1 MGLGFLANPQ
11 QDDGLDTTV
20 KEGLLLLLFPPDT
33 PSPSILAP
41 RFCWSLGGGAAIY
54 KGEWVGGMGLADTE
68 AEENSQGKL
77 EEPIFQQIVFLMISL
92 QFIGEGPSASPG
104 REPGENF
111 PMGRKGNC
119 RRNIFP

>member
-11 QDDGLDTTV
+11 QDDGLATSV
-20 KEGLLLLLFPPDT
+20 KEGGAAPPSLPPLPPAS

-68 AEENSQGKL
+68 AEEKFPGKSQGTN
-77 EEPIFQQIVFLMISL
+77 ISTNH
-92 QFIGEGPSASPG
+92 IPYD
-104 REPGENF
+104 
-111 PMGRKGNC
+111 
-119 RRNIFP
+119 

>member
-11 QDDGLDTTV
+11 QDDGFGTTV

-68 AEENSQGKL
+68 AEEKFPGKSQGTN
-77 EEPIFQQIVFLMISL
+77 ISTNH
-92 QFIGEGPSASPG
+92 IPYD
-104 REPGENF
+104 
-111 PMGRKGNC
+111 
-119 RRNIFP
+119 